1 MTITI
6 LVVLIVLGLM
16 SIALFYLLKK
26 EVDNINE
33 MCKVYFLLKTQKYT
47 DNINREN
54 KEIDVVKEKIE
65 VEKKDNE
72 NNDSTIVYVEKKA
85 NYQIDDLLK
94 MMKTIDSKF
103 IVDDKMTISNF
114 IETYVTDN
122 RDSIRRFFDLK
133 KMKEYIDEIGIYNII
148 VGSDEEKEDIK
159 KQLVLIDEDI
169 FNEYYSGKTEFD
181 IEDFNNYLE
190 YEIGKCDPTIYV
202 YVGNKEDNYDE
213 INNRI
218 KTVYDKN
225 IYKGIKIVYLNK
237 LYDYSL

>member
-1 MTITI
+1 
-6 LVVLIVLGLM
+6 M
-16 SIALFYLLKK
+16 SIALFYLLIK

-47 DNINREN
+47 DNISREN
-54 KEIDVVKEKIE
+54 KEIDVVKEKVE

-103 IVDDKMTISNF
+103 VVDDKTTISNF
-114 IETYVTDN
+114 IDTYVTDN
-122 RDSIRRFFDLK
+122 KDTIRRFFDLK
-133 KMKEYIDEIGIYNII
+133 EMKEYIDEIGIYNII
-148 VGSDEEKEDIK
+148 VGSDEEGENIK

-181 IEDFNNYLE
+181 VEEFNNYLE

-202 YVGNKEDNYDE
+202 YVGDKEANYDK